1 MSLVLEVLEKRDLA
15 TFSEEDYAN
24 LPQTIRTRHDLPP
37 IELKVTG
44 CGIHFKKQRR
54 KTCFPRMMR
63 LQIKKMR
70 SKLSRNLRLI

>member
-15 TFSEEDYAN
+15 MFSEEDYDN
-24 LPQTIRTRHDLPP
+24 LPQATRTRHDLLP

-44 CGIHFKKQRR
+44 CGIHFKKQQR

-70 SKLSRNLRLI
+70 SKLSRNL